1 EKIAKS
7 LRFFPLSWITS
18 DGIDVTNDFIRYAMP
33 LIGESWPEIKLEKG
47 LQRFTK
53 FSIKFINKKLSN
65 YIPIRFRN

>member
-1 EKIAKS
+1 
-7 LRFFPLSWITS
+7 
-18 DGIDVTNDFIRYAMP
+18 MP

-65 YIPIRFRN
+65 YIPIRFRNY